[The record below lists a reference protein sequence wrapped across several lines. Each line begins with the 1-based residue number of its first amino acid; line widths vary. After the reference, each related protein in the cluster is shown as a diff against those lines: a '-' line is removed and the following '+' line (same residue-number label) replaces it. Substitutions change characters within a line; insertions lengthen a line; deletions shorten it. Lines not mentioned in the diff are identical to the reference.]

1 MRWPAPLEVLLALN
15 VGVFLLWAFGSARRM
30 TRHFEVSPGSLPRRP
45 WTLLTATVSH
55 SDLYSLVGNLQVRSP
70 ALLCLLSPSRTGFPK
85 LMHCSSWKWCR
96 PQPLVEVLGRR
107 HPGANICMSLY
118 GVCRQPLMD
127 ADYPRL
133 PCVHINKWGSCEVA
147 LSHLALEVC
156 FSLSLSI

>member
-70 ALLCLLSPSRTGFPK
+70 CSALPAFTLPDRFSEINALLKLEMVPATAAGRSSGTLTSWCKDLHEPLRSLQAASDGCQLPK
-85 LMHCSSWKWCR
+85 APMR
-96 PQPLVEVLGRR
+96 AYQQM
-107 HPGANICMSLY
+107 A
-118 GVCRQPLMD
+118 
-127 ADYPRL
+127 
-133 PCVHINKWGSCEVA
+133 VA
-147 LSHLALEVC
+147 R
-156 FSLSLSI
+156 